1 MRGRIYLS
9 ILLMASIAVFTA
21 CESKPQTIHF
31 GSEDC
36 AYCRMMITEPEYAS
50 QILNKHGRAYSFDS
64 IECMAAYDIR
74 NDATAEMDI
83 HSRWVPDFEGN
94 TGWLPA
100 EEAFYLHSE
109 TLRSPMGL
117 FLSAYP
123 NNHTAD
129 SFKSAFQG
137 DILTYDGVKQLVINE
152 WNPAS
157 RTADSH
163 QHH

>member
-1 MRGRIYLS
+1 MRGRTDLS
-9 ILLMASIAVFTA
+9 ILLMALLAVLAA
-21 CESKPQTIHF
+21 CEPKPQTIHF
-31 GSEDC
+31 GSDDC
-36 AYCRMMITEPEYAS
+36 AYCRMIITEPEYAS

-74 NDATAEMDI
+74 NEATSEIAI

-94 TGWLPA
+94 AGWIAA

-129 SFKSAFQG
+129 SFKSAYQG
-137 DILTYDGVKQLVINE
+137 EILNYAGVKQLVNDE
-152 WNPAS
+152 WKPAS
-157 RTADSH
+157 RTGH